1 MKPAATI
8 SMLLIAFSFS
18 FAQSGG
24 SETDISQLVKKQ
36 IEEVKSKEQKGKE
49 TLASQEPTRE
59 VSNNVKAEQSLKENR
74 EMQFKIFLLVDAC
87 FAAALFVLWRRRKAK
102 TAEAEKTAA
111 TPTEGSAPSVN
122 KEVLEAEK
130 KANEIKEQLE
140 QVKLTGKKAE
150 ELKKIRR
157 SLQTD
162 PMFLN
167 LTGDLVG
174 KKAKQLSISKGEI
187 YLAARIKSQQMA
199 GECLE
204 S

>member
-1 MKPAATI
+1 MKPAAII

-24 SETDISQLVKKQ
+24 SETEISQLVKKQ

-49 TLASQEPTRE
+49 ALASQEPAKDAFK
-59 VSNNVKAEQSLKENR
+59 NVKAEQSLKENR

-102 TAEAEKTAA
+102 TSEAEKTAVPA
-111 TPTEGSAPSVN
+111 QSLEPPVN

-140 QVKLTGKKAE
+140 QVKLTGKKA
-150 ELKKIRR
+150 
-157 SLQTD
+157 
-162 PMFLN
+162 
-167 LTGDLVG
+167 
-174 KKAKQLSISKGEI
+174 
-187 YLAARIKSQQMA
+187 
-199 GECLE
+199 
-204 S
+204 